1 MTIISL
7 NLAELCDYYHDY
19 IIKYILRTSVMLSPY
34 CNCIENSK
42 NTSLHSHINIYIK
55 ESNKDNTI
63 FKFISELYNGLIHV
77 FQSYGMNFI
86 LIFKLAPV
94 LYPSFV
100 LLFFVIF
107 GYAQAFYI
115 ILRSNGINDDN
126 DPQNLATEY
135 EFVNSDG
142 IISNTTTI
150 IQVPDSNTNLFNW
163 FPTSLL
169 AVYKLITGDSESL
182 SSFTYREHPTMT
194 FLLVSFTFFTVIYLL
209 NLFIGLLNIAIDSY
223 NREEEFLFRKAQII
237 MEIELFYLL
246 PWQRNN
252 KEWFPDWIYYNI
264 PITNIRKLINAI
276 DNEQTEFNYPP
287 IISKKLRELVVLSD
301 NNDNKLERKINQTKE
316 ELTKQNVE
324 LKQQIECIIKYIGIE
339 QDNKKE
345 KDSEEKQYS
354 EEEQDSK
361 EDKKKKQDNK
371 LEKQIKQTKEGFRRE
386 LKEKMNKM
394 EQKMEQKMDKIE
406 QKIESIMESLSKI
419 K

>member
-1 MTIISL
+1 
-7 NLAELCDYYHDY
+7 
-19 IIKYILRTSVMLSPY
+19 
-34 CNCIENSK
+34 
-42 NTSLHSHINIYIK
+42 
-55 ESNKDNTI
+55 
-63 FKFISELYNGLIHV
+63 
-77 FQSYGMNFI
+77 
-86 LIFKLAPV
+86 
-94 LYPSFV
+94 
-100 LLFFVIF
+100 
-107 GYAQAFYI
+107 
-115 ILRSNGINDDN
+115 
-126 DPQNLATEY
+126 
-135 EFVNSDG
+135 
-142 IISNTTTI
+142 
-150 IQVPDSNTNLFNW
+150 
-163 FPTSLL
+163 
-169 AVYKLITGDSESL
+169 
-182 SSFTYREHPTMT
+182 
-194 FLLVSFTFFTVIYLL
+194 
-209 NLFIGLLNIAIDSY
+209 
-223 NREEEFLFRKAQII
+223 